1 MRYLVDTNFLS
12 ELRRGSRADPGVVRW
27 LNSVPTDDWA
37 VSVVTD
43 YELEVGLLGLQRR
56 DPTQASELRRWV
68 TDVRESYESRLLPVT
83 SEIGRVCAT
92 IQVPNRRQ
100 LPDALIAAT
109 ALHHGLTVITRNA
122 RDFDVPGLAVINP
135 FSG

>member
-12 ELRRGSRADPGVVRW
+12 ELRRGSRADPGVVGW
-27 LNSVPTDDWA
+27 LNSVPTDEWN

-56 DPTQASELRRWV
+56 DPKQATELRRWV
-68 TDVRESYESRLLPVT
+68 TDLRDSYESRLLSITP
-83 SEIGRVCAT
+83 EIGRICAA
-92 IQVPNRRQ
+92 IQVPDRRQ
-100 LPDALIAAT
+100 LSDALIAAT
-109 ALHHGLTVITRNA
+109 ALHHGLAVVTRNE

-135 FSG
+135 FSE